1 MSNTANE
8 NTNLTVTISEGKALS
23 PIRDY
28 GTLSSDEQQQVQSL
42 IGQLHD
48 CSETTLNKF
57 SAASAKESAKESVD
71 FLKSTKINDLG
82 EFNTCM
88 LDITRNLRLID
99 TKELATVNPSPS
111 SKIPII
117 GSFLSKSSA
126 GKKIDN
132 FIEKQQTIEKVIK
145 QEVQTLEGIKLT
157 LSEDLIKCKK
167 IRESTIA
174 YAIQLELEYIAL
186 YQKRLELEKEYNEFT
201 TSPNYNSFNLED
213 SEHSAELQ
221 DGIAA
226 LERKM
231 DATLRS
237 RINAIGDIPS
247 YTTIRQ
253 GEQAIIYA
261 IDDCIDNVVPE
272 WEKSFAKALIAYRLA
287 NAATVVQKTK
297 EATGEIYVT
306 AAKITSKA
314 LISAAEAIETPQV
327 ATKALEEKTQIFI
340 DTCNKLVEISN
351 NASEA
356 RIADAEKLKEIEKET
371 LIANQA
377 RKTAK
382 LTANNE
388 GGN

>member
-8 NTNLTVTISEGKALS
+8 NTNLTVTTSEGKALS

-28 GTLSSDEQQQVQSL
+28 GTLSSGEQQQVQSL

-88 LDITRNLRLID
+88 LDITRNLRSID

-117 GSFLSKSSA
+117 GSLLSKSSV

-221 DGIAA
+221 DGISA

-272 WEKSFAKALIAYRLA
+272 WEKSFAKALISYRLA

-306 AAKITSKA
+306 ATKITSKA
-314 LISAAEAIETPQV
+314 LISAAKQ
-327 ATKALEEKTQIFI
+327 L
-340 DTCNKLVEISN
+340 KLH
-351 NASEA
+351 
-356 RIADAEKLKEIEKET
+356 RLLQKLLKKKLKSS
-371 LIANQA
+371 LILVISLLKFQIMLLKQELQMQKSLKKL
-377 RKTAK
+377 RKNHCLQTRQGK
-382 LTANNE
+382 L
-388 GGN
+388 